1 MFGIVGKIGKY
12 LPLIVLAIFALV
24 TIAIVLYM
32 YITSKKSKAEIGK
45 KEEPANPKRLDAE
58 DFVMFED
65 IVAVTKEIGML
76 LDRVNKNRFV
86 AYVEVL
92 GMDYITSSPESKLMI
107 QLGMRTLID
116 KYVANE
122 PTFQIYQNA
131 TAINLERQISDTERK
146 LQAFSQKAEDLTY
159 QKEEFLL
166 QVQELKERNEAGILE
181 LVPSEEE
188 VLYYAN
194 ELDRVSRELQAQK
207 LYQLI
212 HGDILKTLKI
222 QAANEAEPRRNKYFV
237 VEWTYDSSQYL
248 SRPLNEEERTM
259 EAMRIL
265 YEKVNAYRNVLEQ
278 YGMKTKYVSAV
289 EMLQIFRFELHPY
302 TYNHQSITDV
312 FNSSY
317 FKPIMFSKSIEKTK
331 EELRIWQEEEE
342 AENRFEEELF
352 VEEVLQGLSAE
363 EIEALARLEK
373 EGR

>member
-159 QKEEFLL
+159 QKEELLL

>member
-212 HGDILKTLKI
+212 HEDILKTLKI